1 MTAAPRCACAP
12 DSTCFEHMCSACQ
25 EAPCPG
31 CATKDAEIERLR
43 EALREVLM
51 LINSGY
57 FVRDISHD
65 GEPGWAMKQIPAL
78 MTLQKAARAVVG
90 EVKP

>member
-1 MTAAPRCACAP
+1 MTCPHGCKETDP
-12 DSTCFEHMCSACQ
+12 CSIEVAN
-25 EAPCPG
+25 
-31 CATKDAEIERLR
+31 KDAEIERLR